1 LRDLRAIRTGLLLAA
16 AAVLGIG
23 PAAAHASGPG
33 VTLFTNSSAQPITL
47 SGDQVAVGDVPA
59 STIYTRRANAGDPG
73 TKLRLGGVSVRTL
86 LLENNVDPDAITFVN
101 ITRAD
106 GGQVTL
112 RRADLAD
119 PPPFPEGPALFSD
132 DGSATRFL
140 RPVRGRYA
148 TNAKDEVVTT
158 ADSGPLQVY
167 VDGGDIPVV
176 ASATPLDVK
185 AGETVTFTARV
196 SFRPPGARL
205 SYAWDFGDS
214 TTTSGSATVKHKYD
228 SGGNM
233 QARVSVRGRGGATQ
247 QCATFCAGT
256 DAVNVQVG
264 EPPTQPTTTQTT
276 PGGGNG
282 NPQAAGSSTGTGGG
296 GQGGSGGSGAGT
308 GTTPRATTARKPSAA
323 RPAKRKPP
331 PPPPKEPFGV
341 TISGVLINDTGEA
354 VRKLPSGAPA
364 GAPKGEQES
373 RGGHTDRTLEIPV
386 GALVAFAVMC
396 LGALRE
402 RRGVKLRLA

>member
-1 LRDLRAIRTGLLLAA
+1 MRSLRAIATALLLAA
-16 AAVLGIG
+16 GLTLGIG
-23 PAAAHASGPG
+23 PAVAHASGPG

-47 SGDQVAVGDVPA
+47 SGAQVAMGDVPA
-59 STIYTRRANAGDPG
+59 STIYTRRATAGDPG
-73 TKLRLGGVSVRTL
+73 TKIRLGGISVRTL
-86 LLENNVDPDAITFVN
+86 LLLNNVDPDAITFVN

-119 PPPFPEGPALFSD
+119 PPPFAEGPALVSD
-132 DGSATRFL
+132 DGSATRFF

-148 TNAKDEVVTT
+148 TNAKDEVVAT

-167 VDGGDIPVV
+167 VDGGDIPVT
-176 ASATPLDVK
+176 ASATPLTVK
-185 AGETVTFTARV
+185 TGETVTFTARV

-205 SYAWDFGDS
+205 TYDWDFGDFATS
-214 TTTSGSATVKHKYD
+214 TGSATVTHKFD
-228 SGGNM
+228 SAGNK
-233 QARVSVRGRGGATQ
+233 QARVSVRGRGGSTQ
-247 QCATFCAGT
+247 RCATFCAGT

-264 EPPTQPTTTQTT
+264 EVPARPTTTQTT
-276 PGGGNG
+276 PGAGNG
-282 NPQAAGSSTGTGGG
+282 NPQAPGSSTGTGGG
-296 GQGGSGGSGAGT
+296 GQGGSGGNAAGT
-308 GTTPRATTARKPSAA
+308 GTTPTARTPSAA
-323 RPAKRKPP
+323 APAKPKPKPP

-341 TISGVLINDTGEA
+341 TISGVLINDTGET

-373 RGGHTDRTLEIPV
+373 SGGKTDRALEVPV
-386 GALVAFAVMC
+386 SALLAFAVIC

-402 RRGVKLRLA
+402 RRGVRLRLA

>member
-1 LRDLRAIRTGLLLAA
+1 LRNLRAIATALLLAA
-16 AAVLGIG
+16 GLTLGFG
-23 PAAAHASGPG
+23 PAVAHAGGPG
-33 VTLFTNSSAQPITL
+33 VTLFTSSSAQPITL
-47 SGDQVAVGDVPA
+47 SGDQVAAGDVPA
-59 STIYTRRANAGDPG
+59 NTVYTRRASAGDPG
-73 TKLRLGGVSVRTL
+73 TKIRLGGVSVRAL
-86 LLENNVDPDAITFVN
+86 LLQNDVDPDAITFVN

-132 DGSATRFL
+132 DGSATTFL

-148 TNAKDEVVTT
+148 TNAKDEVVAT

-176 ASATPLDVK
+176 ASATPLTVK

-196 SFRPPGARL
+196 SFKPPGARL
-205 SYAWDFGDS
+205 SYEWDFGDS
-214 TTTSGSATVKHKYD
+214 TTTRGSATVTHRYD
-228 SGGNM
+228 SAGNR
-233 QARVSVRGRGGATQ
+233 QARISVRGRGGYTQ

-264 EPPTQPTTTQTT
+264 EVPAQPTTTQTT

-296 GQGGSGGSGAGT
+296 GQGGFGGNSAGT
-308 GTTPRATTARKPSAA
+308 GTTPTARKPSAA
-323 RPAKRKPP
+323 TPAKPKPKP
-331 PPPPKEPFGV
+331 LPPPPKEPFGV

-364 GAPKGEQES
+364 GARKGEQES
-373 RGGHTDRTLEIPV
+373 RGGNTDRALEIPV
-386 GALVAFAVMC
+386 SAVLAFAVVC